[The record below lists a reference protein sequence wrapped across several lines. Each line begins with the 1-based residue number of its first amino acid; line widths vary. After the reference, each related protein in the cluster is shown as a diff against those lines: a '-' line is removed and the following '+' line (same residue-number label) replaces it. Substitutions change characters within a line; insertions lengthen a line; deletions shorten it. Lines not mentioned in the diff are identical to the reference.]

1 MRLVDYFANVEKEIA
16 AEEAARKR
24 DVAAVRAQMAANAKK
39 AHEDLV
45 VSMRHVQQ
53 QFAKAAALANKRNSA
68 NIKRSAALRKT
79 IAANKKAAAKNLRV
93 AVLAQQRAM
102 ATLKAKMNHR
112 IDQTNKN
119 VAQNAAQIKSN
130 AKAARKALEGAVN
143 KFDKKLNNASEL
155 AKKGRS
161 KLAAQLKKQDKA
173 VRAWASNR
181 LKAVAASTAAQFR
194 STRKTMAKDRHHAD
208 MMLKSATSRMEA
220 SLNAFK
226 ALNDKSFAKTVA
238 DIATAKKEAI
248 AKVKAAQTEFKM
260 GIFKLSSEVKKQVA
274 MTNSRITQLSGVVEK
289 NRLEQAKVNAKM
301 KRMIKLGNDRYKEHL
316 KKDKELK
323 SLIDKNKAETNARM
337 DAMAAKY
344 KHEIGKVRATMKK
357 NRAHAT
363 SRLKKATSAI
373 YAAIEKQTVAQK
385 AVNAKL
391 AKQTRDAKLAIEDS
405 LRAAKV
411 SFGKRVAGLHATIIR
426 NDKKF
431 SGKIK
436 KLTGVVTANA
446 VKDAKGRQMLK
457 EMADANKKEM
467 LAAVSGAVHAGEKRM
482 MAVQA
487 KIKDMSAKTKSSMN
501 MRITSQISKLASHIH
516 SGIEGLR
523 LNSASARA
531 EMKKEMLYAV
541 RSAAAQ
547 AKKNLAAVVRMT
559 KGKFSA
565 LEKAEAAA
573 AKKSAGAR
581 AAIAAKLAA
590 SKKTATRALTDAV
603 SGLNR
608 AMIAL
613 KSETQGKIK
622 KTNKSVDAYAKR
634 MSKNAAAVDAAMKA
648 NVNALTSKIN
658 AARKAAKAATK
669 AANSKSAA
677 RAAHVLKALKASMV
691 KARAASKTKF
701 AKVYKKL
708 AANRARADLMLGAAV
723 NGVNDGLAKQAALED
738 ARFKKTVKNI
748 NAAQAQ
754 AAAQV
759 AQARKDFT
767 TSYNGVTAI
776 MKDKET
782 RLSGEIAVVSGEVI
796 SQKAN
801 QVRVN
806 RRVGAEL
813 RRVVKL
819 ANKRYSDSKRAR
831 GKLRALLN
839 ENKRAAAEEVASLA
853 RSTQRA
859 VTAIRSQS
867 ARNAR
872 DAAKDLTKATT
883 GMYAKM
889 ASIQL
894 KQSMTNAALK
904 KNIGKYSAKAA
915 AALAGAKKN
924 FGARLSV
931 LTNTVTANFKKT
943 KSLLVGLT
951 GVVDMHAKNSKADR
965 ALIRKQRAALE
976 ADLNKKLVR
985 AIQIGEAKAKRV
997 ADRAREHLA
1006 ASKKALLVEIS
1017 ERVEATADKLFK
1029 TIQGNHQ
1036 KIADNYLSL
1045 KAYSHD

>member
-1 MRLVDYFANVEKEIA
+1 
-16 AEEAARKR
+16 
-24 DVAAVRAQMAANAKK
+24 
-39 AHEDLV
+39 
-45 VSMRHVQQ
+45 
-53 QFAKAAALANKRNSA
+53 
-68 NIKRSAALRKT
+68 
-79 IAANKKAAAKNLRV
+79 
-93 AVLAQQRAM
+93 
-102 ATLKAKMNHR
+102 
-112 IDQTNKN
+112 
-119 VAQNAAQIKSN
+119 
-130 AKAARKALEGAVN
+130 
-143 KFDKKLNNASEL
+143 
-155 AKKGRS
+155 
-161 KLAAQLKKQDKA
+161 
-173 VRAWASNR
+173 
-181 LKAVAASTAAQFR
+181 
-194 STRKTMAKDRHHAD
+194 
-208 MMLKSATSRMEA
+208 
-220 SLNAFK
+220 
-226 ALNDKSFAKTVA
+226 
-238 DIATAKKEAI
+238 
-248 AKVKAAQTEFKM
+248 M
-260 GIFKLSSEVKKQVA
+260 G
-274 MTNSRITQLSGVVEK
+274 
-289 NRLEQAKVNAKM
+289 
-301 KRMIKLGNDRYKEHL
+301 
-316 KKDKELK
+316 
-323 SLIDKNKAETNARM
+323 
-337 DAMAAKY
+337 
-344 KHEIGKVRATMKK
+344 
-357 NRAHAT
+357 
-363 SRLKKATSAI
+363 
-373 YAAIEKQTVAQK
+373 
-385 AVNAKL
+385 
-391 AKQTRDAKLAIEDS
+391 
-405 LRAAKV
+405 
-411 SFGKRVAGLHATIIR
+411 
-426 NDKKF
+426 
-431 SGKIK
+431 
-436 KLTGVVTANA
+436 
-446 VKDAKGRQMLK
+446 
-457 EMADANKKEM
+457 
-467 LAAVSGAVHAGEKRM
+467 
-482 MAVQA
+482 
-487 KIKDMSAKTKSSMN
+487 
-501 MRITSQISKLASHIH
+501 
-516 SGIEGLR
+516 
-523 LNSASARA
+523 
-531 EMKKEMLYAV
+531 
-541 RSAAAQ
+541 
-547 AKKNLAAVVRMT
+547 
-559 KGKFSA
+559 FSA

-581 AAIAAKLAA
+581 G
-590 SKKTATRALTDAV
+590 ALTDAV

-622 KTNKSVDAYAKR
+622 KTNKSLDAYAKR

-776 MKDKET
+776 MKDQET
-782 RLSGEIAVVSGEVI
+782 RLSGETAVVSGEVI

-813 RRVVKL
+813 RRIVKL

-904 KNIGKYSAKAA
+904 SKIGKYSAKAA
-915 AALAGAKKN
+915 AAVAGAKKN
-924 FGARLSV
+924 FGSRLSV

-965 ALIRKQRAALE
+965 ALIRKQR
-976 ADLNKKLVR
+976 
-985 AIQIGEAKAKRV
+985 
-997 ADRAREHLA
+997 
-1006 ASKKALLVEIS
+1006 
-1017 ERVEATADKLFK
+1017 T
-1029 TIQGNHQ
+1029 
-1036 KIADNYLSL
+1036 
-1045 KAYSHD
+1045 

>member
-1 MRLVDYFANVEKEIA
+1 M
-16 AEEAARKR
+16 
-24 DVAAVRAQMAANAKK
+24 
-39 AHEDLV
+39 
-45 VSMRHVQQ
+45 
-53 QFAKAAALANKRNSA
+53 
-68 NIKRSAALRKT
+68 
-79 IAANKKAAAKNLRV
+79 
-93 AVLAQQRAM
+93 
-102 ATLKAKMNHR
+102 
-112 IDQTNKN
+112 
-119 VAQNAAQIKSN
+119 
-130 AKAARKALEGAVN
+130 G
-143 KFDKKLNNASEL
+143 
-155 AKKGRS
+155 
-161 KLAAQLKKQDKA
+161 
-173 VRAWASNR
+173 
-181 LKAVAASTAAQFR
+181 
-194 STRKTMAKDRHHAD
+194 
-208 MMLKSATSRMEA
+208 MM
-220 SLNAFK
+220 
-226 ALNDKSFAKTVA
+226 
-238 DIATAKKEAI
+238 
-248 AKVKAAQTEFKM
+248 
-260 GIFKLSSEVKKQVA
+260 
-274 MTNSRITQLSGVVEK
+274 
-289 NRLEQAKVNAKM
+289 
-301 KRMIKLGNDRYKEHL
+301 
-316 KKDKELK
+316 
-323 SLIDKNKAETNARM
+323 
-337 DAMAAKY
+337 
-344 KHEIGKVRATMKK
+344 
-357 NRAHAT
+357 
-363 SRLKKATSAI
+363 
-373 YAAIEKQTVAQK
+373 
-385 AVNAKL
+385 
-391 AKQTRDAKLAIEDS
+391 DS
-405 LRAAKV
+405 
-411 SFGKRVAGLHATIIR
+411 
-426 NDKKF
+426 
-431 SGKIK
+431 
-436 KLTGVVTANA
+436 
-446 VKDAKGRQMLK
+446 
-457 EMADANKKEM
+457 NKKEM
-467 LAAVSGAVHAGEKRM
+467 LNAVSSAVHKGEKRM
-482 MAVQA
+482 MQVEA
-487 KIKDMSAKTKSSMN
+487 KVKDMGAKTKASMN
-501 MRITSQISKLASHIH
+501 MRITSRISKLASHIH

-573 AKKSAGAR
+573 AKKSAGAS

-613 KSETQGKIK
+613 KAETQGKIQ
-622 KTNKSVDAYAKR
+622 KTNKSLDAYAKR

-723 NGVNDGLAKQAALED
+723 NGVNDGLAKQADLED

-776 MKDKET
+776 MKDQET

-894 KQSMTNAALK
+894 KQSMPK
-904 KNIGKYSAKAA
+904 
-915 AALAGAKKN
+915 
-924 FGARLSV
+924 
-931 LTNTVTANFKKT
+931 
-943 KSLLVGLT
+943 
-951 GVVDMHAKNSKADR
+951 
-965 ALIRKQRAALE
+965 

-1045 KAYSHD
+1045 KAYSHAAANGVKAYIAKGKGRNLSSLGDLLQSISSLAAIKNKKEEGLGAGGKAVPPIFAGKQVPTPGTMTKINALVNEYINVVTQVRRRWPMGLGKYLLMKTEESMQGKGVLQVDKLSDHAGNFVFVNGRT

>member
-1 MRLVDYFANVEKEIA
+1 M
-16 AEEAARKR
+16 
-24 DVAAVRAQMAANAKK
+24 
-39 AHEDLV
+39 
-45 VSMRHVQQ
+45 
-53 QFAKAAALANKRNSA
+53 
-68 NIKRSAALRKT
+68 
-79 IAANKKAAAKNLRV
+79 
-93 AVLAQQRAM
+93 
-102 ATLKAKMNHR
+102 
-112 IDQTNKN
+112 
-119 VAQNAAQIKSN
+119 
-130 AKAARKALEGAVN
+130 
-143 KFDKKLNNASEL
+143 
-155 AKKGRS
+155 GR
-161 KLAAQLKKQDKA
+161 
-173 VRAWASNR
+173 
-181 LKAVAASTAAQFR
+181 
-194 STRKTMAKDRHHAD
+194 
-208 MMLKSATSRMEA
+208 
-220 SLNAFK
+220 
-226 ALNDKSFAKTVA
+226 FAKTVA

-289 NRLEQAKVNAKM
+289 NRLEQAKVNANVNAEM

-373 YAAIEKQTVAQK
+373 YAAIEKQTIAQK

-581 AAIAAKLAA
+581 AGIAAKLAA
-590 SKKTATRALTDAV
+590 SKTATRALTDAV

-691 KARAASKTKF
+691 KAR
-701 AKVYKKL
+701 
-708 AANRARADLMLGAAV
+708 
-723 NGVNDGLAKQAALED
+723 
-738 ARFKKTVKNI
+738 
-748 NAAQAQ
+748 
-754 AAAQV
+754 
-759 AQARKDFT
+759 
-767 TSYNGVTAI
+767 
-776 MKDKET
+776 
-782 RLSGEIAVVSGEVI
+782 
-796 SQKAN
+796 
-801 QVRVN
+801 
-806 RRVGAEL
+806 
-813 RRVVKL
+813 
-819 ANKRYSDSKRAR
+819 
-831 GKLRALLN
+831 
-839 ENKRAAAEEVASLA
+839 
-853 RSTQRA
+853 
-859 VTAIRSQS
+859 
-867 ARNAR
+867 
-872 DAAKDLTKATT
+872 
-883 GMYAKM
+883 
-889 ASIQL
+889 
-894 KQSMTNAALK
+894 
-904 KNIGKYSAKAA
+904 
-915 AALAGAKKN
+915 
-924 FGARLSV
+924 
-931 LTNTVTANFKKT
+931 
-943 KSLLVGLT
+943 
-951 GVVDMHAKNSKADR
+951 
-965 ALIRKQRAALE
+965 
-976 ADLNKKLVR
+976 
-985 AIQIGEAKAKRV
+985 
-997 ADRAREHLA
+997 
-1006 ASKKALLVEIS
+1006 
-1017 ERVEATADKLFK
+1017 
-1029 TIQGNHQ
+1029 
-1036 KIADNYLSL
+1036 
-1045 KAYSHD
+1045 

>member
-1 MRLVDYFANVEKEIA
+1 M
-16 AEEAARKR
+16 
-24 DVAAVRAQMAANAKK
+24 
-39 AHEDLV
+39 
-45 VSMRHVQQ
+45 
-53 QFAKAAALANKRNSA
+53 
-68 NIKRSAALRKT
+68 
-79 IAANKKAAAKNLRV
+79 
-93 AVLAQQRAM
+93 
-102 ATLKAKMNHR
+102 
-112 IDQTNKN
+112 
-119 VAQNAAQIKSN
+119 
-130 AKAARKALEGAVN
+130 G
-143 KFDKKLNNASEL
+143 
-155 AKKGRS
+155 
-161 KLAAQLKKQDKA
+161 
-173 VRAWASNR
+173 
-181 LKAVAASTAAQFR
+181 
-194 STRKTMAKDRHHAD
+194 
-208 MMLKSATSRMEA
+208 MM
-220 SLNAFK
+220 
-226 ALNDKSFAKTVA
+226 
-238 DIATAKKEAI
+238 
-248 AKVKAAQTEFKM
+248 
-260 GIFKLSSEVKKQVA
+260 
-274 MTNSRITQLSGVVEK
+274 
-289 NRLEQAKVNAKM
+289 
-301 KRMIKLGNDRYKEHL
+301 
-316 KKDKELK
+316 
-323 SLIDKNKAETNARM
+323 
-337 DAMAAKY
+337 
-344 KHEIGKVRATMKK
+344 
-357 NRAHAT
+357 
-363 SRLKKATSAI
+363 
-373 YAAIEKQTVAQK
+373 
-385 AVNAKL
+385 
-391 AKQTRDAKLAIEDS
+391 DS
-405 LRAAKV
+405 
-411 SFGKRVAGLHATIIR
+411 
-426 NDKKF
+426 
-431 SGKIK
+431 
-436 KLTGVVTANA
+436 
-446 VKDAKGRQMLK
+446 
-457 EMADANKKEM
+457 NKKEM
-467 LAAVSGAVHAGEKRM
+467 LNAVSSAVHKGEKRM
-482 MAVQA
+482 MQVEA
-487 KIKDMSAKTKSSMN
+487 KVKDMGAKTKASMN

-613 KSETQGKIK
+613 KAETQGKIQ
-622 KTNKSVDAYAKR
+622 KTNKSLDAYAKR

-776 MKDKET
+776 MKDQET

-813 RRVVKL
+813 RRIVKL

-894 KQSMTNAALK
+894 KQSMTNA
-904 KNIGKYSAKAA
+904 
-915 AALAGAKKN
+915 
-924 FGARLSV
+924 
-931 LTNTVTANFKKT
+931 
-943 KSLLVGLT
+943 
-951 GVVDMHAKNSKADR
+951 
-965 ALIRKQRAALE
+965 
-976 ADLNKKLVR
+976 DLNKKLVR

-1045 KAYSHD
+1045 KAYSHAAANGVKAYIAKGKGRNLSSLGDLLQSISSLAAIKNKKEEGLGAGGKAVPPIFAGKQVPTPGTMTKINALVNEYINLVTQVRRRWPMGLGKYLLMKTEESMQGKGVLQVDKLSDHAGNFVFVNGRAVGLSNRLNDFEKLAVRLNKYEAALAALTAKMAKKHAKKGPKINYVKGPEWPGN

>member
-1 MRLVDYFANVEKEIA
+1 
-16 AEEAARKR
+16 
-24 DVAAVRAQMAANAKK
+24 
-39 AHEDLV
+39 
-45 VSMRHVQQ
+45 
-53 QFAKAAALANKRNSA
+53 
-68 NIKRSAALRKT
+68 
-79 IAANKKAAAKNLRV
+79 
-93 AVLAQQRAM
+93 
-102 ATLKAKMNHR
+102 
-112 IDQTNKN
+112 
-119 VAQNAAQIKSN
+119 
-130 AKAARKALEGAVN
+130 
-143 KFDKKLNNASEL
+143 
-155 AKKGRS
+155 
-161 KLAAQLKKQDKA
+161 
-173 VRAWASNR
+173 
-181 LKAVAASTAAQFR
+181 
-194 STRKTMAKDRHHAD
+194 
-208 MMLKSATSRMEA
+208 
-220 SLNAFK
+220 
-226 ALNDKSFAKTVA
+226 
-238 DIATAKKEAI
+238 
-248 AKVKAAQTEFKM
+248 
-260 GIFKLSSEVKKQVA
+260 
-274 MTNSRITQLSGVVEK
+274 
-289 NRLEQAKVNAKM
+289 
-301 KRMIKLGNDRYKEHL
+301 
-316 KKDKELK
+316 
-323 SLIDKNKAETNARM
+323 
-337 DAMAAKY
+337 
-344 KHEIGKVRATMKK
+344 
-357 NRAHAT
+357 
-363 SRLKKATSAI
+363 
-373 YAAIEKQTVAQK
+373 
-385 AVNAKL
+385 
-391 AKQTRDAKLAIEDS
+391 
-405 LRAAKV
+405 
-411 SFGKRVAGLHATIIR
+411 
-426 NDKKF
+426 
-431 SGKIK
+431 
-436 KLTGVVTANA
+436 
-446 VKDAKGRQMLK
+446 
-457 EMADANKKEM
+457 
-467 LAAVSGAVHAGEKRM
+467 
-482 MAVQA
+482 
-487 KIKDMSAKTKSSMN
+487 
-501 MRITSQISKLASHIH
+501 
-516 SGIEGLR
+516 
-523 LNSASARA
+523 
-531 EMKKEMLYAV
+531 
-541 RSAAAQ
+541 
-547 AKKNLAAVVRMT
+547 
-559 KGKFSA
+559 
-565 LEKAEAAA
+565 
-573 AKKSAGAR
+573 
-581 AAIAAKLAA
+581 
-590 SKKTATRALTDAV
+590 
-603 SGLNR
+603 
-608 AMIAL
+608 
-613 KSETQGKIK
+613 
-622 KTNKSVDAYAKR
+622 
-634 MSKNAAAVDAAMKA
+634 
-648 NVNALTSKIN
+648 
-658 AARKAAKAATK
+658 
-669 AANSKSAA
+669 
-677 RAAHVLKALKASMV
+677 MV

-767 TSYNGVTAI
+767 TSYNSVTAI
-776 MKDKET
+776 MKDQET

-813 RRVVKL
+813 RRIVKL

-1045 KAYSHD
+1045 KAYSHAAANGVKAYIAKGKGRNLSSLGDLLQSISSLAAIKNKKEEGLGAGGKAVPPIFAGKQVPTPGTMTKINALVNEYINVVTQVRRRWPMGLGKYLLMKTEESMQGKGVLQVDKLSDHAGNFVFVNGRAVGLSNRLNDFEKLAVRLNKYEAALAALTAKMAKKHAKKGPKINYVKGPEWPGN

>member
-1 MRLVDYFANVEKEIA
+1 M
-16 AEEAARKR
+16 
-24 DVAAVRAQMAANAKK
+24 
-39 AHEDLV
+39 
-45 VSMRHVQQ
+45 
-53 QFAKAAALANKRNSA
+53 
-68 NIKRSAALRKT
+68 
-79 IAANKKAAAKNLRV
+79 
-93 AVLAQQRAM
+93 
-102 ATLKAKMNHR
+102 
-112 IDQTNKN
+112 
-119 VAQNAAQIKSN
+119 
-130 AKAARKALEGAVN
+130 G
-143 KFDKKLNNASEL
+143 
-155 AKKGRS
+155 
-161 KLAAQLKKQDKA
+161 
-173 VRAWASNR
+173 
-181 LKAVAASTAAQFR
+181 
-194 STRKTMAKDRHHAD
+194 
-208 MMLKSATSRMEA
+208 
-220 SLNAFK
+220 
-226 ALNDKSFAKTVA
+226 
-238 DIATAKKEAI
+238 
-248 AKVKAAQTEFKM
+248 KAAQTEFKM

-274 MTNSRITQLSGVVEK
+274 MTNSRITQLSGVAEK
-289 NRLEQAKVNAKM
+289 NRLEQAKVNANVNAEM

-622 KTNKSVDAYAKR
+622 KTNKSLDAY
-634 MSKNAAAVDAAMKA
+634 
-648 NVNALTSKIN
+648 
-658 AARKAAKAATK
+658 
-669 AANSKSAA
+669 ANSKSAA

-776 MKDKET
+776 MKDQET

-997 ADRAREHLA
+997 AARAREHLA

-1045 KAYSHD
+1045 KAFSHAAANGVKAYIAKGKGRNLSSLGDLLQSISSLAAIKNKKEEGLGAGGKAVPPIFAGKQVPTPGTMTKINALVNEYINVVTQVRRRWPMGLGKYLLMKTEESMQGKGVLQVDKLSDHAGNFVFVNGRAVGLSNRLNDFEKLAVRLNKYEAALAALTAKMAKKHAKKGPKINYVKGPEWPGN

>member
-1 MRLVDYFANVEKEIA
+1 
-16 AEEAARKR
+16 
-24 DVAAVRAQMAANAKK
+24 
-39 AHEDLV
+39 
-45 VSMRHVQQ
+45 
-53 QFAKAAALANKRNSA
+53 
-68 NIKRSAALRKT
+68 
-79 IAANKKAAAKNLRV
+79 
-93 AVLAQQRAM
+93 
-102 ATLKAKMNHR
+102 
-112 IDQTNKN
+112 
-119 VAQNAAQIKSN
+119 
-130 AKAARKALEGAVN
+130 
-143 KFDKKLNNASEL
+143 
-155 AKKGRS
+155 
-161 KLAAQLKKQDKA
+161 
-173 VRAWASNR
+173 
-181 LKAVAASTAAQFR
+181 
-194 STRKTMAKDRHHAD
+194 
-208 MMLKSATSRMEA
+208 
-220 SLNAFK
+220 
-226 ALNDKSFAKTVA
+226 
-238 DIATAKKEAI
+238 
-248 AKVKAAQTEFKM
+248 
-260 GIFKLSSEVKKQVA
+260 
-274 MTNSRITQLSGVVEK
+274 
-289 NRLEQAKVNAKM
+289 
-301 KRMIKLGNDRYKEHL
+301 
-316 KKDKELK
+316 
-323 SLIDKNKAETNARM
+323 
-337 DAMAAKY
+337 
-344 KHEIGKVRATMKK
+344 MKK

-373 YAAIEKQTVAQK
+373 YAAIEKQAIAQK

-622 KTNKSVDAYAKR
+622 KTNKSLDAYAKR

-669 AANSKSAA
+669 A
-677 RAAHVLKALKASMV
+677 SMV

-723 NGVNDGLAKQAALED
+723 NGVNDSLAKQAALED

-767 TSYNGVTAI
+767 TSYKGVTAI
-776 MKDKET
+776 MKDQET

-904 KNIGKYSAKAA
+904 KNVGKYSAKAA

-1045 KAYSHD
+1045 KAYSHAAANGVKAYIAKGKGRNLSSLGDLLQSISSLAAIKNKKEEGLGAGGKAVPPIFAGKQVPTPGTMTKINALVNEYINVVTQVRRRWPMGLGKYLLMKTEESMQGKGVLQVDKLSDHAGNFVFVNGRAVGLSNRLNDFEKLAVRLNKYEAALAALTAKMAKKHAKKGPKINYVKGPEWPGN

>member
-1 MRLVDYFANVEKEIA
+1 
-16 AEEAARKR
+16 
-24 DVAAVRAQMAANAKK
+24 
-39 AHEDLV
+39 
-45 VSMRHVQQ
+45 
-53 QFAKAAALANKRNSA
+53 
-68 NIKRSAALRKT
+68 
-79 IAANKKAAAKNLRV
+79 
-93 AVLAQQRAM
+93 
-102 ATLKAKMNHR
+102 
-112 IDQTNKN
+112 
-119 VAQNAAQIKSN
+119 
-130 AKAARKALEGAVN
+130 
-143 KFDKKLNNASEL
+143 
-155 AKKGRS
+155 
-161 KLAAQLKKQDKA
+161 
-173 VRAWASNR
+173 
-181 LKAVAASTAAQFR
+181 
-194 STRKTMAKDRHHAD
+194 
-208 MMLKSATSRMEA
+208 
-220 SLNAFK
+220 
-226 ALNDKSFAKTVA
+226 
-238 DIATAKKEAI
+238 
-248 AKVKAAQTEFKM
+248 M
-260 GIFKLSSEVKKQVA
+260 G
-274 MTNSRITQLSGVVEK
+274 
-289 NRLEQAKVNAKM
+289 
-301 KRMIKLGNDRYKEHL
+301 
-316 KKDKELK
+316 
-323 SLIDKNKAETNARM
+323 
-337 DAMAAKY
+337 
-344 KHEIGKVRATMKK
+344 
-357 NRAHAT
+357 
-363 SRLKKATSAI
+363 
-373 YAAIEKQTVAQK
+373 
-385 AVNAKL
+385 
-391 AKQTRDAKLAIEDS
+391 
-405 LRAAKV
+405 
-411 SFGKRVAGLHATIIR
+411 
-426 NDKKF
+426 
-431 SGKIK
+431 
-436 KLTGVVTANA
+436 
-446 VKDAKGRQMLK
+446 LK

-622 KTNKSVDAYAKR
+622 KTNKSLDAYAKR

-776 MKDKET
+776 MKDQET

-813 RRVVKL
+813 RRIVKL

-904 KNIGKYSAKAA
+904 KNI
-915 AALAGAKKN
+915 
-924 FGARLSV
+924 GARLSV

-1045 KAYSHD
+1045 KAYSHAAANGVKAYIAKGKGRNLSSLGDLLQSISSLAAIKNKKEGLGAGGKAVPPIFAGKQVPTPGTMTKINALVNEYINVVTQVRRRWPMGLGKYLLMKTEESMQGKGVLQVDKLSDHAGNFVFVNGRAVGLSNRLNDFEKLAVRLNKYEAALAALTAKMAKKHAKKGPKINYVKGPEWPGN

>member
-1 MRLVDYFANVEKEIA
+1 M
-16 AEEAARKR
+16 
-24 DVAAVRAQMAANAKK
+24 
-39 AHEDLV
+39 
-45 VSMRHVQQ
+45 
-53 QFAKAAALANKRNSA
+53 
-68 NIKRSAALRKT
+68 
-79 IAANKKAAAKNLRV
+79 
-93 AVLAQQRAM
+93 
-102 ATLKAKMNHR
+102 
-112 IDQTNKN
+112 
-119 VAQNAAQIKSN
+119 
-130 AKAARKALEGAVN
+130 
-143 KFDKKLNNASEL
+143 
-155 AKKGRS
+155 GR
-161 KLAAQLKKQDKA
+161 
-173 VRAWASNR
+173 
-181 LKAVAASTAAQFR
+181 
-194 STRKTMAKDRHHAD
+194 
-208 MMLKSATSRMEA
+208 
-220 SLNAFK
+220 
-226 ALNDKSFAKTVA
+226 FAKTVA

-289 NRLEQAKVNAKM
+289 NRLEQAKVNANVNAEM

-531 EMKKEMLYAV
+531 EMKREMLYAV

-622 KTNKSVDAYAKR
+622 
-634 MSKNAAAVDAAMKA
+634 KA

-776 MKDKET
+776 MKDQET

-872 DAAKDLTKATT
+872 DAAKDLPKATT

-915 AALAGAKKN
+915 AALAGAKKS

-976 ADLNKKLVR
+976 AD
-985 AIQIGEAKAKRV
+985 
-997 ADRAREHLA
+997 RAREHLA

-1029 TIQGNHQ
+1029 
-1036 KIADNYLSL
+1036 
-1045 KAYSHD
+1045 